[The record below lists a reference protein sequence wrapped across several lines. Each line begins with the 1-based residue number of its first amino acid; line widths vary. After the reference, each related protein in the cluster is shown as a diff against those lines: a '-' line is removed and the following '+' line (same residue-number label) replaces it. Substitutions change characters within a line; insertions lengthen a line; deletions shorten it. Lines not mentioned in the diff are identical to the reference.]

1 MKTLLFLLSL
11 LIFFSCKKEN
21 VPNPVP
27 DLLDNKKASEI
38 IDADSHFG
46 LELFS
51 RISTMESCPENFMIS
66 PISVAVA
73 LGMTYNGAEGDTKT
87 AFEQTLGFTG
97 YSRGEINSI
106 NLSLIDYLLKT
117 DPKTTLEIAN
127 SIWYKQG
134 FPVLQTFID
143 TNRIYYNAD
152 VRDLDFANPNSVNII
167 NSWCALKTH
176 DKIQNVLD
184 GIPADA
190 VMYLINAIYFNGTWK
205 YAFDDK
211 DNSTGIF
218 HKENGATTE
227 TEFMQMESDIQY
239 FGNDL
244 LSAIE
249 LPYGNGN
256 YSMYI
261 LLPQEGKT
269 TEDIISE
276 LNPENFGSWKS
287 KFTKRDMVIKIPK
300 FKFGYKELLNIPLID
315 MGLGIAFGGGADFTG
330 INPDGNLAI
339 SRVIHQSFIDVNE
352 KGTEAAA
359 VTVVEIEVTSA
370 GPGSNW
376 FTADRPFIFL
386 ITEKNSN
393 AILFIGKLGS
403 PSYE

>member
-51 RISTMESCPENFMIS
+51 RISSMETCPDNFMIS

-97 YSRGEINSI
+97 YSREEINSI
-106 NLSLIDYLLKT
+106 NLSLIDYLLKA

-134 FPVLQTFID
+134 FAVLQTFID

-205 YAFDDK
+205 YAFDEK

-244 LSAIE
+244 LKAI
-249 LPYGNGN
+249 
-256 YSMYI
+256 YI
-261 LLPQEGKT
+261 KA
-269 TEDIISE
+269 
-276 LNPENFGSWKS
+276 KS
-287 KFTKRDMVIKIPK
+287 
-300 FKFGYKELLNIPLID
+300 
-315 MGLGIAFGGGADFTG
+315 
-330 INPDGNLAI
+330 
-339 SRVIHQSFIDVNE
+339 
-352 KGTEAAA
+352 
-359 VTVVEIEVTSA
+359 
-370 GPGSNW
+370 
-376 FTADRPFIFL
+376 
-386 ITEKNSN
+386 
-393 AILFIGKLGS
+393 
-403 PSYE
+403 